1 MLSELFKRDFNLFLN
16 SNHTV
21 ADFIVFLKSHPET
34 RNILDNQDDDF
45 HFIKEILAKNGYIEI

>member
-21 ADFIVFLKSHPET
+21 AYFIVFLKSHPEA
-34 RNILDNQDDDF
+34 RNILNNQDNDY

>member
-21 ADFIVFLKSHPET
+21 AVFIVFLKSHPET
-34 RNILDNQDDDF
+34 RNILDNQDDDY
-45 HFIKEILAKNGYIEI
+45 HFIKEILAKNGYIEM